1 MNRLQSSLDSV
12 ADGWQLEQNHDNN
25 KRFVNFWHKHIEM
38 LLAAFA
44 CFLYD
49 K

>member
-1 MNRLQSSLDSV
+1 MKGLQSNVDSV
-12 ADGWQLEQNHDNN
+12 ADGWQLEQNHDKN
-25 KRFVNFWHKHIEM
+25 KRFINFWQKYTEM